1 MRQIRFLTVVLGLLL
16 AGASC
21 VPPHAPPAPP
31 RPPARPPLPPHPGGA
46 VQFTIPDTAFQKATV
61 VMH

>member
-1 MRQIRFLTVVLGLLL
+1 MRQIRFLTVALGLLL

-21 VPPHAPPAPP
+21 VPPHHPPPP
-31 RPPARPPLPPHPGGA
+31 PKPPGRPPAPPHPGGA
-46 VQFTIPDTAFQKATV
+46 AQFNTPDTGLQKATV